1 MTHRQT
7 FIVAVVMVEVFF
19 VILICHK
26 NLRKERKKVMTN
38 EMREIRE
45 AIQAGER
52 ALTSLRKAEEKLTS
66 ASNWGLWD
74 IFGGGL
80 ISGIA
85 KHSKMNEATSYMEE
99 AKRNLTVFQ
108 RELRDVN
115 GTYNLSLDIGG
126 FLSFADFF
134 FDGVI
139 ADYLVQTKI
148 NDAKIQVRDAIQSVS
163 GVLAQLKTKAV

>member
-1 MTHRQT
+1 MTS
-7 FIVAVVMVEVFF
+7 
-19 VILICHK
+19 
-26 NLRKERKKVMTN
+26 

-85 KHSKMNEATSYMEE
+85 KHSKMNDAITYLED

-108 RELRDVN
+108 KELRDVN
-115 GTYNLSLDIGG
+115 GTYNLQLEISE

-134 FDGVI
+134 FDGFI

-148 NDAKIQVRDAIQSVS
+148 NNAKQQVHEAIRSVS
-163 GVLAQLKTKAV
+163 AIVGQLKTKTV

>member
-1 MTHRQT
+1 
-7 FIVAVVMVEVFF
+7 
-19 VILICHK
+19 
-26 NLRKERKKVMTN
+26 MTN

-52 ALTSLRKAEEKLTS
+52 ALSSLRKAEEKLTS

-148 NDAKIQVRDAIQSVS
+148 NDAKTQVRDAILSVS
-163 GVLAQLKTKAV
+163 EILAQLKTKTI

>member
-1 MTHRQT
+1 
-7 FIVAVVMVEVFF
+7 
-19 VILICHK
+19 
-26 NLRKERKKVMTN
+26 MTN

-85 KHSKMNEATSYMEE
+85 KHNKTNEASSYMEE
-99 AKRNLTVFQ
+99 AKRNLTIFQ
-108 RELRDVN
+108 KELRDVN

-163 GVLAQLKTKAV
+163 GILAQLKTKAV

>member
-1 MTHRQT
+1 
-7 FIVAVVMVEVFF
+7 
-19 VILICHK
+19 
-26 NLRKERKKVMTN
+26 MTN

-52 ALTSLRKAEEKLTS
+52 ALMSLRKAEEKLTS

-85 KHSKMNEATSYMEE
+85 KHNKMSEATTYMEE
-99 AKRNLTVFQ
+99 AKRNLTTFQ

-148 NDAKIQVRDAIQSVS
+148 NDAKTQVRDAIQSVS
-163 GVLAQLKTKAV
+163 GILAQLRTKVM

>member
-1 MTHRQT
+1 
-7 FIVAVVMVEVFF
+7 
-19 VILICHK
+19 
-26 NLRKERKKVMTN
+26 MTN
-38 EMREIRE
+38 EMREIKE
-45 AIQAGER
+45 AILAGER
-52 ALTSLRKAEEKLTS
+52 ALTSLKRAEEKLTS

-85 KHSKMNEATSYMEE
+85 KHSKMNEASSYMED
-99 AKRNLTVFQ
+99 AKRNLTIFQ
-108 RELRDVN
+108 KELRDVN
-115 GTYNLSLDIGG
+115 GTYNLQLDIGG

-163 GVLAQLKTKAV
+163 GVLAQLKAKTV

>member
-1 MTHRQT
+1 
-7 FIVAVVMVEVFF
+7 
-19 VILICHK
+19 
-26 NLRKERKKVMTN
+26 MTN

-85 KHSKMNEATSYMEE
+85 KHNKMNEATTYMEE
-99 AKRNLTVFQ
+99 AKRNLTTFQ

-148 NDAKIQVRDAIQSVS
+148 RDTKVRVQDAIQSVS
-163 GVLAQLKTKAV
+163 GILAKLRTKAM

>member
-1 MTHRQT
+1 
-7 FIVAVVMVEVFF
+7 
-19 VILICHK
+19 
-26 NLRKERKKVMTN
+26 MTN

-52 ALTSLRKAEEKLTS
+52 ALMSLRKAEAKLTS

-85 KHSKMNEATSYMEE
+85 KHNKMNEATTYMEE
-99 AKRNLTVFQ
+99 AKRNLTTFQ
-108 RELRDVN
+108 SELRDVN

-148 NDAKIQVRDAIQSVS
+148 RDAKIQVQDAIRSVS
-163 GVLAQLKTKAV
+163 EILAQLKTKVM

>member
-1 MTHRQT
+1 
-7 FIVAVVMVEVFF
+7 
-19 VILICHK
+19 
-26 NLRKERKKVMTN
+26 MTN
-38 EMREIRE
+38 EMREIQE

-85 KHSKMNEATSYMEE
+85 KHSKMNEATTYLED
-99 AKRNLTVFQ
+99 AKRNLTVFK
-108 RELRDVN
+108 RELSDVN
-115 GTYNLSLDIGG
+115 GTYNLQLEIGE

-134 FDGVI
+134 FDGFI

-148 NDAKIQVRDAIQSVS
+148 NNAKQQVHEAIRSVS
-163 GVLAQLKTKAV
+163 AIVGQLKTKAV

>member
-1 MTHRQT
+1 
-7 FIVAVVMVEVFF
+7 
-19 VILICHK
+19 
-26 NLRKERKKVMTN
+26 MTN

-108 RELRDVN
+108 KELRDVN
-115 GTYNLSLDIGG
+115 GTYNLRLDIGG

-148 NDAKIQVRDAIQSVS
+148 RDAKVQVQDAIRSVS
-163 GVLAQLKTKAV
+163 DILIQLRAKGAN

>member
-1 MTHRQT
+1 
-7 FIVAVVMVEVFF
+7 
-19 VILICHK
+19 
-26 NLRKERKKVMTN
+26 MTN

-52 ALTSLRKAEEKLTS
+52 VLASLRKAEEKLTS

-85 KHSKMNEATSYMEE
+85 KHNKMNEATSYMEE
-99 AKRNLTVFQ
+99 AKRHLQVFQ
-108 RELRDVN
+108 KELQDVN
-115 GTYNLSLDIGG
+115 GTYNLQLDIGG

-163 GVLAQLKTKAV
+163 SILSQLKMKNV

>member
-1 MTHRQT
+1 
-7 FIVAVVMVEVFF
+7 
-19 VILICHK
+19 
-26 NLRKERKKVMTN
+26 MTN

-45 AIQAGER
+45 AITAGER
-52 ALTSLRKAEEKLTS
+52 ALFSLKKAEEKLIS

-85 KHSKMNEATSYMEE
+85 KHSKMNEASSYMEE
-99 AKRNLTVFQ
+99 AKRTLLVFQ
-108 RELRDVN
+108 KELRDVN
-115 GTYNLSLDIGG
+115 GTYDLRLDIGG

-139 ADYLVQTKI
+139 ADYLVQRKI
-148 NDAKIQVRDAIQSVS
+148 NDAKVQVRDAIQMVS
-163 GVLAQLKTKAV
+163 GIVAQLKSKCVF

>member
-1 MTHRQT
+1 
-7 FIVAVVMVEVFF
+7 
-19 VILICHK
+19 
-26 NLRKERKKVMTN
+26 MTN
-38 EMREIRE
+38 EIREIQE

-85 KHSKMNEATSYMEE
+85 KHSKMNEATTYLED
-99 AKRNLTVFQ
+99 AKRNLTVFKK
-108 RELRDVN
+108 ELSDVN
-115 GTYNLSLDIGG
+115 GTYNLQLEIGE

-134 FDGVI
+134 FDGFI

-148 NDAKIQVRDAIQSVS
+148 NNAKQQVHEAIRSVS
-163 GVLAQLKTKAV
+163 AIVGQLKMKAV

>member
-1 MTHRQT
+1 
-7 FIVAVVMVEVFF
+7 
-19 VILICHK
+19 
-26 NLRKERKKVMTN
+26 MTN
-38 EMREIRE
+38 EMREINE

-85 KHSKMNEATSYMEE
+85 KHSKMNEASSYLEE
-99 AKRNLTVFQ
+99 AKRNLTIFQ
-108 RELRDVN
+108 KELRDVN
-115 GTYNLSLDIGG
+115 GTYGLQLDIGG

-134 FDGVI
+134 FDGLI

-148 NDAKIQVRDAIQSVS
+148 QDAKVQVRDAIQSVS
-163 GVLAQLKTKAV
+163 GVLAQLKAKTV

>member
-1 MTHRQT
+1 
-7 FIVAVVMVEVFF
+7 
-19 VILICHK
+19 
-26 NLRKERKKVMTN
+26 MTN

-85 KHSKMNEATSYMEE
+85 KHSKMNEASRYMEE
-99 AKRNLTVFQ
+99 AKQDLKIFQ
-108 RELRDVN
+108 KELKDV
-115 GTYNLSLDIGG
+115 NLSLDLRMEVGG

-134 FDGVI
+134 FDGLV
-139 ADYLVQTKI
+139 ADYLVQSKI
-148 NDAKIQVRDAIQSVS
+148 ASAREQVEDAITMVTNILRLLRNSV
-163 GVLAQLKTKAV
+163 

>member
-1 MTHRQT
+1 
-7 FIVAVVMVEVFF
+7 
-19 VILICHK
+19 
-26 NLRKERKKVMTN
+26 MTN
-38 EMREIRE
+38 EMREINE

-85 KHSKMNEATSYMEE
+85 KHSKMNEASSYLEE
-99 AKRNLTVFQ
+99 AKRNLTIFQ
-108 RELRDVN
+108 KELRDVN
-115 GTYNLSLDIGG
+115 GTYGLQLDIGG

-134 FDGVI
+134 FDGII

-148 NDAKIQVRDAIQSVS
+148 QDAKVQVRDAIQSVS
-163 GVLAQLKTKAV
+163 GVLAQLKAKTV

>member
-1 MTHRQT
+1 
-7 FIVAVVMVEVFF
+7 
-19 VILICHK
+19 
-26 NLRKERKKVMTN
+26 MTN
-38 EMREIRE
+38 EMREINE

-85 KHSKMNEATSYMEE
+85 KHNKMNEASSYMEE
-99 AKRNLTVFQ
+99 AKRNLTIFQ
-108 RELRDVN
+108 KELRDVN
-115 GTYNLSLDIGG
+115 GTYNLQLDIGG

-134 FDGVI
+134 FDGII

-148 NDAKIQVRDAIQSVS
+148 QDAKVQVRDAIQSVS
-163 GVLAQLKTKAV
+163 GVLAQLKAKTV

>member
-1 MTHRQT
+1 
-7 FIVAVVMVEVFF
+7 
-19 VILICHK
+19 
-26 NLRKERKKVMTN
+26 MTN

-52 ALTSLRKAEEKLTS
+52 ALMSLRRAEEKLTS

-99 AKRNLTVFQ
+99 AKRNLTTFQ
-108 RELRDVN
+108 KELRDVN
-115 GTYNLSLDIGG
+115 GTYNLSLDISG

-148 NDAKIQVRDAIQSVS
+148 RDAKVQVQDAIQSVS
-163 GVLAQLKTKAV
+163 GVLAQLKSKTM

>member
-1 MTHRQT
+1 
-7 FIVAVVMVEVFF
+7 
-19 VILICHK
+19 
-26 NLRKERKKVMTN
+26 MTN

-85 KHSKMNEATSYMEE
+85 KHNEMNEASSYMEE
-99 AKRNLTVFQ
+99 AKRNLTIFQ
-108 RELRDVN
+108 KELRDVN

-139 ADYLVQTKI
+139 ADYLVP
-148 NDAKIQVRDAIQSVS
+148 AIKNKNFSQ
-163 GVLAQLKTKAV
+163 

>member
-1 MTHRQT
+1 
-7 FIVAVVMVEVFF
+7 
-19 VILICHK
+19 
-26 NLRKERKKVMTN
+26 MTN
-38 EMREIRE
+38 EMREINE
-45 AIQAGER
+45 AIQTGER
-52 ALTSLRKAEEKLTS
+52 ALTSLKRAEEKLTS

-85 KHSKMNEATSYMEE
+85 KHSKMNEASSYMEE
-99 AKRNLTVFQ
+99 AKRNLMTFQ
-108 RELRDVN
+108 KELRDVN
-115 GTYNLSLDIGG
+115 GTYNLRLDIGG

-148 NDAKIQVRDAIQSVS
+148 NDAKIQVCDAIQSVS
-163 GVLAQLKTKAV
+163 GVLAQLKAKTV

>member
-1 MTHRQT
+1 
-7 FIVAVVMVEVFF
+7 
-19 VILICHK
+19 
-26 NLRKERKKVMTN
+26 MTN

-85 KHSKMNEATSYMEE
+85 KHNKMNEATTYME
-99 AKRNLTVFQ
+99 
-108 RELRDVN
+108 DVYCIIKIPKVAEVN
-115 GTYNLSLDIGG
+115 PKSCMRI
-126 FLSFADFF
+126 FPI
-134 FDGVI
+134 I
-139 ADYLVQTKI
+139 ADAFGISLRPQ
-148 NDAKIQVRDAIQSVS
+148 
-163 GVLAQLKTKAV
+163 

>member
-1 MTHRQT
+1 
-7 FIVAVVMVEVFF
+7 
-19 VILICHK
+19 
-26 NLRKERKKVMTN
+26 MTN

-52 ALTSLRKAEEKLTS
+52 ALTSLRKAEEKLIS

-85 KHSKMNEATSYMEE
+85 KHNKMSEATTYMEE
-99 AKRNLTVFQ
+99 AKRNLTTFQ

-148 NDAKIQVRDAIQSVS
+148 RDAKVQVQDAIQSVS
-163 GVLAQLKTKAV
+163 GVLAQLKSKTM

>member
-1 MTHRQT
+1 
-7 FIVAVVMVEVFF
+7 MVKVFF
-19 VILICHK
+19 CYPHLPQE
-26 NLRKERKKVMTN
+26 LAEREEKVMTN

-85 KHSKMNEATSYMEE
+85 KHNKMNEATTYMEE
-99 AKRNLTVFQ
+99 AKRNLTIFQ

-148 NDAKIQVRDAIQSVS
+148 HDAKIQVQDAIRSVS
-163 GVLAQLKTKAV
+163 GILAQLRTKAI

>member
-1 MTHRQT
+1 
-7 FIVAVVMVEVFF
+7 
-19 VILICHK
+19 
-26 NLRKERKKVMTN
+26 
-38 EMREIRE
+38 MRIY
-45 AIQAGER
+45 IQAGER

-85 KHSKMNEATSYMEE
+85 KHNKMNEATTYMEE

-148 NDAKIQVRDAIQSVS
+148 RDAKVQVQDAIQSVS
-163 GVLAQLKTKAV
+163 GVLAQLKSKTM

>member
-1 MTHRQT
+1 
-7 FIVAVVMVEVFF
+7 
-19 VILICHK
+19 
-26 NLRKERKKVMTN
+26 MTN

-66 ASNWGLWD
+66 ASNWGLWA

-99 AKRNLTVFQ
+99 AKRNLTTFQ
-108 RELRDVN
+108 KELRDVN

-134 FDGVI
+134 FAGVI

-148 NDAKIQVRDAIQSVS
+148 HDAKIQVQDAIRSVS
-163 GVLAQLKTKAV
+163 GILAQLRTKAM

>member
-1 MTHRQT
+1 
-7 FIVAVVMVEVFF
+7 
-19 VILICHK
+19 
-26 NLRKERKKVMTN
+26 MTN

-45 AIQAGER
+45 AITAGER
-52 ALTSLRKAEEKLTS
+52 ALFSLKKAEEKLIS

-85 KHSKMNEATSYMEE
+85 KHSKMNEASSYMEE
-99 AKRNLTVFQ
+99 AKRNLFVFQ
-108 RELRDVN
+108 KELRDVN
-115 GTYNLSLDIGG
+115 GTYDLRLDIGG

-139 ADYLVQTKI
+139 ADYLVQRKI
-148 NDAKIQVRDAIQSVS
+148 NDVKVQVHDAIQMVS
-163 GVLAQLKTKAV
+163 GIVAQLKSKCVF